1 MSGGASVPTF
11 IPGRELSQ
19 RFYIEVVRPLLD
31 RSFPLLPHA
40 AALIGPGS
48 DVLGFDTEMSTDHDW
63 GPRLALFLR
72 PDDMQLSDP
81 IEAMLRAELPQ
92 VFAGY
97 PVSITPPADE
107 GQIAQAALGVVDHRV
122 VITTVR
128 EFVAH
133 HLAHDLEQPLTAA
146 DWLTFPAQRL
156 RELTDGAVH
165 HDGVG
170 ELTAL
175 RQRLAWYP
183 HDVWLYLLA
192 SGWNRIGQEEH
203 LMPRAGFIGD
213 ELGSSLIGAR
223 LAHDVMSLCFLYARR
238 YAPYPKWLGSA
249 FQQLSSSSLTP
260 ILRKAQLAP
269 TWQAREAAL
278 AAAYTHL
285 AQIHNAAGITD
296 PLPDTVSDFFS
307 RPFQVIHGGDFAEAI
322 RARIADPEVAQIA
335 ARRLIGNIDQ
345 ISDNTDLH
353 DISAWRPLLRA
364 LYT

>member
-1 MSGGASVPTF
+1 MPTF

-63 GPRLALFLR
+63 GPRLVLFLR
-72 PDDMQLSDP
+72 PGDIQLADA
-81 IEAMLRAELPQ
+81 IQAVLRSELPQ
-92 VFAGY
+92 FFYGY
-97 PVSITPPADE
+97 PVSVTLPPDEEQSDPPAR
-107 GQIAQAALGVVDHRV
+107 GVADHRV
-122 VITTVR
+122 FITTLR
-128 EFVAH
+128 GFVAD
-133 HLAHDLEQPLTAA
+133 HLAYDLDQPLAAA
-146 DWLTFPAQRL
+146 DWLTFPSQIL
-156 RELTDGAVH
+156 RELTDGVVH

-170 ELTAL
+170 DLTAL

-183 HDVWLYLLA
+183 YDVWLYLLA

-223 LAHDVMSLCFLYARR
+223 LVHDVMSLCFLYERR
-238 YAPYPKWLGSA
+238 YAPYPKWFGSA
-249 FQQLSSSSLTP
+249 FQQLSSRSLSP
-260 ILRKAQLAP
+260 ALRRAQLAA
-269 TWQAREAAL
+269 TWQEREAAL
-278 AAAYTHL
+278 ATAYASL
-285 AQIHNAAGITD
+285 AQLHNAAGITD
-296 PLPDTVSDFFS
+296 PLPDTVSDFYS

-322 RARIADPEVAQIA
+322 RARIADPEVARIA
-335 ARRLIGNIDQ
+335 ARRLIGSIDQ